1 MGAFV
6 CISSNSVVK
15 QMRIFNAPSLSFKYS
30 KVAIFEFYVSH
41 IPSVASKLGFIL
53 YGCFQSGELSLLSN
67 YILQSMGFAKG
78 RGGWCKRREEGG
90 RDHAFSYK
98 SLSVAHLCAN
108 MNHLKTPVSAAR
120 HKNSQAHKIHTWKT
134 NEASSS
140 LRGWWELGS
149 WVN

>member
-1 MGAFV
+1 MVVFSPGSFRCCQTISYNQWVLQKGEEGGA
-6 CISSNSVVK
+6 
-15 QMRIFNAPSLSFKYS
+15 
-30 KVAIFEFYVSH
+30 
-41 IPSVASKLGFIL
+41 
-53 YGCFQSGELSLLSN
+53 
-67 YILQSMGFAKG
+67 
-78 RGGWCKRREEGG
+78 KRREEGG

-149 WVN
+149 